1 MISAP
6 AGQAD
11 WNTVVW
17 KLIPSYYREK
27 DAENNGYLSLL
38 VEAFAETFWDL
49 HEKAKYLPTL
59 KNAFLVEGGFTEI
72 SFTVLSTELVTA
84 SESEDGL
91 PYWIITVEE
100 TEDLL
105 SVCPGWHYSGLRKGL
120 IRSVSAIAGTITIAG
135 LEQPAD
141 ETIVTV
147 HAPSMLEYLAKDN
160 GVEIDFHEPETYQRN
175 LVARASYWQAKRGT
189 EQGILLRA
197 KMAGF
202 NATVHQ
208 LYWITEAIYNALP
221 SANAFE
227 IPSGSGKYYTDLT
240 PSFAHFDT
248 LSADVMPLDTMPAVY
263 TETVTVNT
271 VTVADNQY
279 TLELSSASTGMVG
292 VDADWKLTRGDRSYY
307 VDRFEDT
314 TVYVTSL
321 DEVPES
327 GEYTLSYEPRIN
339 PTYSWRPAHGVRVD
353 LEIIEP
359 ARLLEPLFLEN
370 ALTRLIA
377 KLNRSVAAHVTV
389 AQVAFTLN
397 PVTVLSLQRSV
408 VGYLRQYA
416 RFDEVEADSQPLDY
430 YEETEL

>member
-1 MISAP
+1 
-6 AGQAD
+6 
-11 WNTVVW
+11 
-17 KLIPSYYREK
+17 
-27 DAENNGYLSLL
+27 
-38 VEAFAETFWDL
+38 
-49 HEKAKYLPTL
+49 
-59 KNAFLVEGGFTEI
+59 
-72 SFTVLSTELVTA
+72 
-84 SESEDGL
+84 
-91 PYWIITVEE
+91 
-100 TEDLL
+100 
-105 SVCPGWHYSGLRKGL
+105 
-120 IRSVSAIAGTITIAG
+120 
-135 LEQPAD
+135 
-141 ETIVTV
+141 
-147 HAPSMLEYLAKDN
+147 
-160 GVEIDFHEPETYQRN
+160 
-175 LVARASYWQAKRGT
+175 
-189 EQGILLRA
+189 
-197 KMAGF
+197 
-202 NATVHQ
+202 
-208 LYWITEAIYNALP
+208 
-221 SANAFE
+221 
-227 IPSGSGKYYTDLT
+227 
-240 PSFAHFDT
+240 
-248 LSADVMPLDTMPAVY
+248 
-263 TETVTVNT
+263 VTVNT